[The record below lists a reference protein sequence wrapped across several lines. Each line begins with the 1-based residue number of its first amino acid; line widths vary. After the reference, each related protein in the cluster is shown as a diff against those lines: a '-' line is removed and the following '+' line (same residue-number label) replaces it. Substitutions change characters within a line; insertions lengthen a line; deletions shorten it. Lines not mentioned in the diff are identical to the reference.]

1 MMIFATIIGVLFEI
15 YIAHMFFVKF
25 GDIKV
30 DRTKYILFSTAVCAL
45 LILTSLIFVKTSL
58 MLLSFSVCYFLFSL
72 MFEIGWLKRII
83 LTVSLIATVALSEMI
98 IVMATTAGM
107 NISVDTIQNNGI
119 LFLTDIILAK
129 FLVFAFLK
137 PIKPFDRSNKTR
149 SPLWLN
155 VGTAVLPFTSVFIIV
170 LLYRYS
176 LIVNIKGYQ
185 LCTLIAAAAL
195 VLSNL
200 LVLYVIKK
208 QETYYIIQERL
219 AFAET
224 QIKNQLAHYSELY
237 IQQEE
242 LKKFRHNIKNYYISL
257 ISALETMPPEE
268 AVAYLKEKTNME
280 IFKEKTVNSGHPVI
294 DAIIQTKS
302 AVAKRKNIN
311 IESTIKLT
319 KTIYIDEL
327 ELGVLIGSALD
338 NAIEAVSAS
347 EELRNKTIVL
357 RIISSGEML
366 SIEMSNPTKEN
377 VDIQNIK
384 TTKKDSANHGY
395 GLNSIKSIADKYNG
409 NLTLSCKD
417 NYFTLSCLLVNTN
430 DCFTKSGQRN

>member
-1 MMIFATIIGVLFEI
+1 
-15 YIAHMFFVKF
+15 
-25 GDIKV
+25 
-30 DRTKYILFSTAVCAL
+30 
-45 LILTSLIFVKTSL
+45 
-58 MLLSFSVCYFLFSL
+58 
-72 MFEIGWLKRII
+72 
-83 LTVSLIATVALSEMI
+83 
-98 IVMATTAGM
+98 
-107 NISVDTIQNNGI
+107 
-119 LFLTDIILAK
+119 
-129 FLVFAFLK
+129 
-137 PIKPFDRSNKTR
+137 
-149 SPLWLN
+149 
-155 VGTAVLPFTSVFIIV
+155 VLPFTSVFIIV

-195 VLSNL
+195 VLSNM

-224 QIKNQLAHYSELY
+224 HIKNQLAHYSELY

-242 LKKFRHNIKNYYISL
+242 LKKFRHDIKNYYISL
-257 ISALETMPPEE
+257 ISALETMPSEE

-280 IFKEKTVNSGHPVI
+280 IIKDKAINSGNPVI
-294 DAIIQTKS
+294 DAIIQAKS

-319 KTIYIDEL
+319 ETIYIDEL

-338 NAIEAVSAS
+338 NAIEAVSES

-366 SIEMSNPTKEN
+366 SIEVSNPTKEN
-377 VDIQNIK
+377 VDVQNIK

-417 NYFTLSCLLVNTN
+417 NYFTLSCLLVNSN
-430 DCFTKSGQRN
+430 TK